1 MNDERRVPKTK
12 YNNVVRESDIAMDP
26 DYLKKKEFFD
36 NLQLRCCLTYC
47 HHSNR
52 VVELKCNALRENTE
66 KETKVIQNSLTL
78 LISQLPSRVQK
89 MKVVVERERR
99 LSLACFTQSRSSV
112 AMTLAFFRI
121 VYLLPNCLTISKR
134 MTK

>member
-1 MNDERRVPKTK
+1 MTENESTDNCHYLIPTTRIASM
-12 YNNVVRESDIAMDP
+12 NVVRESDIAMDP

-47 HHSNR
+47 RHSNR

-89 MKVVVERERR
+89 MKVVVLRVVDGVGEG
-99 LSLACFTQSRSSV
+99 
-112 AMTLAFFRI
+112 
-121 VYLLPNCLTISKR
+121 LLQRVWI
-134 MTK
+134 

>member
-1 MNDERRVPKTK
+1 MAENESTSNCHNLIPITRIASMNDERRVPKTK

-36 NLQLRCCLTYC
+36 NLQLRRCLTYC
-47 HHSNR
+47 RHSNC

-89 MKVVVERERR
+89 MKVVVLRVVDGVGEG
-99 LSLACFTQSRSSV
+99 
-112 AMTLAFFRI
+112 
-121 VYLLPNCLTISKR
+121 LLQRVWI
-134 MTK
+134 